1 MKRLTLPLLAVLA
14 LCGFKPVA
22 PPRADAGPVTLSLV
36 ERDQQLELPSYLHRG
51 QYWVAGRQ
59 GQPYAVRLRNNSPEL
74 VLVVLSV
81 DGLNVIS
88 GEVAA
93 PDQTGYVLDP
103 WQSADITG
111 WRKSRQEVAQF
122 VFTDPGNSYADRT
135 GRPDNIGVIGIAVF
149 NEATRSMAPTPRA
162 PPVARA
168 QSKAQ
173 PQAAAEVADRA
184 LASVETTGSRIR
196 EPSPAPALGTGHGQ
210 REASYSGSTTFE
222 RASRLPAQRVDLRY
236 DSERNLVARGIIP
249 ARYPRGGRTPQAF
262 PEGFVPD
269 PPSYGGR

>member
-1 MKRLTLPLLAVLA
+1 MKRLTLPLLAMLA
-14 LCGFKPVA
+14 LCGFKPAV
-22 PPRADAGPVTLSLV
+22 PPRADTGPVTLSLV
-36 ERDQQLELPSYLHRG
+36 ERDQRLELPAYLHRG

-59 GQPYAVRLRNNSPEL
+59 GQSYAVRLRNNSPER

-81 DGLNVIS
+81 DGLNVIT

-135 GRPDNIGVIGIAVF
+135 GRPDNIGVIGVAVF
-149 NEATRSMAPTPRA
+149 NEAPRYMPLPPRA

-173 PQAAAEVADRA
+173 PQAAAEAADRA
-184 LASVETTGSRIR
+184 LSSVEATGSRIR
-196 EPSPAPALGTGHGQ
+196 APSPAPALGTGHGE

-222 RASRLPAQRVDLRY
+222 RASRWPAQRLDLRY
-236 DSERNLVARGIIP
+236 DSERNLVARGIIQ
-249 ARYPRGGRTPQAF
+249 ARYPRGEREPQAF
-262 PEGFVPD
+262 PDGFVPD
-269 PPSYGGR
+269 PPRFGGR

>member
-14 LCGFKPVA
+14 LCGFKPFV
-22 PPRADAGPVTLSLV
+22 PPRADPGPVTLSLI
-36 ERDQQLELPSYLHRG
+36 ERDQRLELPSYLHRG

-59 GQPYAVRLRNNSPEL
+59 GQPYAVRLRNNSPER

-135 GRPDNIGVIGIAVF
+135 SRPDNIGVIGIAVF
-149 NEATRSMAPTPRA
+149 NEATRYVAPTPRA

-184 LASVETTGSRIR
+184 LSSVEATGSRIR

-222 RASRLPAQRVDLRY
+222 RASRLPAQRFDLRY

-249 ARYPRGGRTPQAF
+249 ARYPRGERAPQAF

>member
-1 MKRLTLPLLAVLA
+1 MKRLTLLLLAVLA
-14 LCGFKPVA
+14 LCGFKPFA
-22 PPRADAGPVTLSLV
+22 PPRADPGPVTLSLV
-36 ERDQQLELPSYLHRG
+36 DRDQDQELPAYLHRG
-51 QYWVAGRQ
+51 QRWVAGNE
-59 GQPYAVRLRNNSPEL
+59 GHPYAVRLRNNSAAR

-88 GEVAA
+88 GDVAS

-135 GRPDNIGVIGIAVF
+135 GRPDNIGVIGVAVF
-149 NEATRSMAPTPRA
+149 NEATRYMAPPPPRS

-168 QSKAQ
+168 KHRVEA
-173 PQAAAEVADRA
+173 QAAAEVADGA
-184 LASVETTGSRIR
+184 LPSARVSGSVAAA
-196 EPSPAPALGTGHGQ
+196 PAPALGTGHGQ
-210 REASYSGSTTFE
+210 LEASYSGSTGFE
-222 RASRLPAQRVDLRY
+222 RASRLPAQRLDLRY

-249 ARYPRGGRTPQAF
+249 TRIPRRERTPQAF
-262 PEGFVPD
+262 PDTFVPD
-269 PPSYGGR
+269 PPAYGWR

>member
-14 LCGFKPVA
+14 LCGFKPAV
-22 PPRADAGPVTLSLV
+22 PPRADTGPVTLSLV
-36 ERDQQLELPSYLHRG
+36 ERDQRLELPAYLHRG

-59 GQPYAVRLRNNSPEL
+59 GQPYAVRLRNNSPER

-81 DGLNVIS
+81 DGLNVIT

-111 WRKSRQEVAQF
+111 WRKSRREVAQF

-149 NEATRSMAPTPRA
+149 NEAPRYVPLPPRTTGGARAEQGTAAGSSRSGRPRA
-162 PPVARA
+162 VIGGDHRFADPCALPGTRAGHRPWRARSVVLGQHHLRARQPVAGPAPGPALRQRA
-168 QSKAQ
+168 QPGGARHPSG
-173 PQAAAEVADRA
+173 A
-184 LASVETTGSRIR
+184 L
-196 EPSPAPALGTGHGQ
+196 PA
-210 REASYSGSTTFE
+210 R
-222 RASRLPAQRVDLRY
+222 RASTSGVPGGLR
-236 DSERNLVARGIIP
+236 A
-249 ARYPRGGRTPQAF
+249 
-262 PEGFVPD
+262 
-269 PPSYGGR
+269 

>member
-14 LCGFKPVA
+14 LCGFKPAV
-22 PPRADAGPVTLSLV
+22 PPRADTGPVTLSLV
-36 ERDQQLELPSYLHRG
+36 ERDRRLELPSYLHRG

-59 GQPYAVRLRNNSPEL
+59 GQPYAVRLRNNSPER

-122 VFTDPGNSYADRT
+122 VFTAPGNSYADRT
-135 GRPDNIGVIGIAVF
+135 GRPDNIGVIGVAVF
-149 NEATRSMAPTPRA
+149 NEAPRYVPRPPRA

-168 QSKAQ
+168 QSRAQ
-173 PQAAAEVADRA
+173 PQASAEAADGA
-184 LASVETTGSRIR
+184 LSSVEVTGSRIR
-196 EPSPAPALGTGHGQ
+196 APSPAPALGTAHGQ
-210 REASYSGSTTFE
+210 REASYSGSTPFE
-222 RASRLPAQRVDLRY
+222 RASRLPAQRLDLRY
-236 DSERNLVARGIIP
+236 DSARNLVARGIIP
-249 ARYPRGGRTPQAF
+249 ARYPRGERTPQAF

-269 PPSYGGR
+269 PPSYGWR

>member
-14 LCGFKPVA
+14 LCGFKPAV
-22 PPRADAGPVTLSLV
+22 PPRADSGPVTLSLV
-36 ERDQQLELPSYLHRG
+36 ERDQRLELPAYLHRG

-59 GQPYAVRLRNNSPEL
+59 GQPYAVRLRNSSPER

-81 DGLNVIS
+81 DGLNVIT

-149 NEATRSMAPTPRA
+149 NEAPRHVPLPPRA

-173 PQAAAEVADRA
+173 PQAAEAADRA
-184 LASVETTGSRIR
+184 LSSVEATGSRIR
-196 EPSPAPALGTGHGQ
+196 APSPAPALGTGHGE

-222 RASRLPAQRVDLRY
+222 RASRWPAQRLDLRY

-249 ARYPRGGRTPQAF
+249 ARYPRGEREPQAF

-269 PPSYGGR
+269 PPRFGGR

>member
-14 LCGFKPVA
+14 LCGFKPVV
-22 PPRADAGPVTLSLV
+22 PPRADPGPVTLSLI
-36 ERDQQLELPSYLHRG
+36 ERDQRLELPSYLHRG

-59 GQPYAVRLRNNSPEL
+59 GQPYAVRLRNNSPER

-135 GRPDNIGVIGIAVF
+135 GRPANIGVIGIAVF
-149 NEATRSMAPTPRA
+149 NEAPRYVVPTPRA

-168 QSKAQ
+168 QTKAQ

-222 RASRLPAQRVDLRY
+222 RASRLPAQRFDLRY

-249 ARYPRGGRTPQAF
+249 ARYPRGERTPQAF

-269 PPSYGGR
+269 PPGYGGR

>member
-14 LCGFKPVA
+14 LCGFKPAV
-22 PPRADAGPVTLSLV
+22 PPRADTGPVTLSLV
-36 ERDQQLELPSYLHRG
+36 ERDQRLELPRYLHRG

-59 GQPYAVRLRNNSPEL
+59 GQPYAVRLRNNSPER

-135 GRPDNIGVIGIAVF
+135 GRPDNIGVIGVAVF
-149 NEATRSMAPTPRA
+149 NEAPRYVPLPPRA

-168 QSKAQ
+168 QSRMQ
-173 PQAAAEVADRA
+173 PQASAEAADGALSSAEV
-184 LASVETTGSRIR
+184 TGSRKR
-196 EPSPAPALGTGHGQ
+196 APSPAPALGTGHGQ
-210 REASYSGSTTFE
+210 REASYSGTTPFE
-222 RASRLPAQRVDLRY
+222 RASRLPAQRLDLRY

-249 ARYPRGGRTPQAF
+249 ARYPRGERTPQAF

-269 PPSYGGR
+269 PPSYGWR